1 MAFDGRSTADD
12 VLAGIDLWGRV
23 AVVTGANAGIGFE
36 AARALAGRGAE
47 VHLACRDRVKGERA
61 RDCILERHPGARVQL
76 GQLDLASLASV
87 RDYARGFGPPRVDI
101 LLCNAGLITWGYKE
115 TRDGFERVVGVSH
128 IGHVELFSGL
138 RERLARAGRSRLVM
152 VSSQSHRS
160 PRTLDFS
167 RFPFPR
173 QKYRSLL
180 AYGQAKLCNALFAA
194 EVQRRYTDLG
204 ITAASLHPGSMIP
217 TEISRGSR
225 LTRSVF
231 ALVTPFTK
239 SVAQGAATSV
249 YCATAPEVEENA
261 GGYFA
266 DCAPKKPSREAQ
278 DPAVARRLWDVT
290 RELIDAASMRA
301 EHRGPSSSW

>member
-1 MAFDGRSTADD
+1 M
-12 VLAGIDLWGRV
+12 
-23 AVVTGANAGIGFE
+23 
-36 AARALAGRGAE
+36 
-47 VHLACRDRVKGERA
+47 
-61 RDCILERHPGARVQL
+61 
-76 GQLDLASLASV
+76 

-101 LLCNAGLITWGYKE
+101 LLCNAGLITRGYKE

-152 VSSQSHRS
+152 VSSESHRW

-194 EVQRRYTDLG
+194 EVQRRYSDLG

-225 LTRSVF
+225 LTRIMF

-239 SVAQGAATSV
+239 SVVQGAATSV

-290 RELIDAASMRA
+290 RELIDAA
-301 EHRGPSSSW
+301 